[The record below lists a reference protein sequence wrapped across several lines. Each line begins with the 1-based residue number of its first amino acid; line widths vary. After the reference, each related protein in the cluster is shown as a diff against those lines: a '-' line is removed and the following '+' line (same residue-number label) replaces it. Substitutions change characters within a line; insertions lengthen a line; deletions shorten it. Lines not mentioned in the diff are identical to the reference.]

1 MPEPAQI
8 WKPMLF
14 SFLLLSKWPFIV
26 LSVNGEINIFQISSK
41 KGFITMATRERLSES
56 IPVLNEQSDIGVTT
70 SHSTD
75 GDNSMKKTH
84 CT

>member
-1 MPEPAQI
+1 MGKLI
-8 WKPMLF
+8 F
-14 SFLLLSKWPFIV
+14 SRFPP
-26 LSVNGEINIFQISSK
+26 K